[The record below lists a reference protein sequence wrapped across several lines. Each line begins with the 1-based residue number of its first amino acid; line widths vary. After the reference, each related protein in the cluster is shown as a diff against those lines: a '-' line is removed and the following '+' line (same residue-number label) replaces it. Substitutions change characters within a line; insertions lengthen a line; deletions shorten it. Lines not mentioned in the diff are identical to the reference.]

1 MVVVIMGVTG
11 SGKSTVGNLLATELR
26 WTFYDAD
33 TFHSATN
40 IEKMRSGTALS
51 DTDRLPWLLSLR
63 ETISNAIQ
71 RQVNAVLACSA
82 LKEAHRQMLQVT
94 EDVVFVYLR
103 ASISL
108 VQERLQHRSAHFM
121 NPVLIQSQFEALEEP
136 HHALAVNAAMTPEE
150 ITRSIRSQLS
160 L

>member
-1 MVVVIMGVTG
+1 MVIVIMGVTG
-11 SGKSTVGNLLATELR
+11 SGKSTVGNLLAAELR

-33 TFHSATN
+33 TFHSPAN

-63 ETISNAIQ
+63 EAISNALQ
-71 RQVNAVLACSA
+71 RRENAVMACSA
-82 LKEAHRQMLQVT
+82 LKEAHRHMLQVT

-103 ASISL
+103 ASMSL
-108 VQERLQHRSAHFM
+108 VQERLQRRSSHFM
-121 NPVLIQSQFEALEEP
+121 NPILIQSQFEALEEP
-136 HHALAVNAAMTPEE
+136 HDALAVNAAMTPGE
-150 ITRSIRSQLS
+150 ITRSIRSRLS